1 MIINM
6 ACYTPPQTSQTQ
18 TPRVQIIYSTWFLND
33 YTSTAIRVYSGWLPR
48 THKSTLIATHNRIGI
63 KLRRETANLNESL
76 STRNRTEKSLSHY
89 LQRAM
94 DNSEGGE
101 NTGTATAIPVASL
114 TPKHSIFESIS
125 HSMEHIVGDCEVAS
139 QSNRY
144 PHLVILDGDFLACCV
159 PNLGIFHP
167 SASPTASY
175 SVSLRNRL
183 GSKTAHI

>member
-1 MIINM
+1 M